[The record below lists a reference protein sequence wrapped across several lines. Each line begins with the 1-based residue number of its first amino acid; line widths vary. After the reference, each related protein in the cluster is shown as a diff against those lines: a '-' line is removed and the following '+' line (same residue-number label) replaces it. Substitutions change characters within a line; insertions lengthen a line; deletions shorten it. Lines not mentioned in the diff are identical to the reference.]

1 MWGLFLTTMKTLKLQ
16 VLDLFSADDTLQ
28 AQELRDPP
36 TSESEGA
43 FDGYYDLDKDEVDDE
58 DEAEELPAKTSV
70 PSRSSTKQRTQVT
83 GGLRKR
89 DAALK
94 SEVHSLFISFF
105 V

>member
-1 MWGLFLTTMKTLKLQ
+1 MGSLFDDDEDVEIASSRSLLSRRY
-16 VLDLFSADDTLQ
+16 SASSG
-28 AQELRDPP
+28 ASRPP

-94 SEVHSLFISFF
+94 SEVRSLFISSF